1 MIWFDFVSCVLC
13 IMWAMQA
20 ANQAGA
26 WVAKRPNSHAHCVFP
41 CCVTPPS
48 RHQVADVWQ
57 DMLVNRSWIIYS
69 VIHFTIPSWDCK
81 LLQSCYFK
89 PSFPTW
95 GCRCEWTHLV
105 CLGPVNKKG
114 ISVSNGWALIMG
126 LLCTLVKWSNIF
138 SWPLT
143 PVWSFEKHTLLFII
157 WWKLSALILVSV

>member
-95 GCRCEWTHLV
+95 GCRLPSFLPVRHKCTAMCPGRSRVPRERFMHGCGYCLV
-105 CLGPVNKKG
+105 RFFFLLSYKTNQSKNNPCSLSSEPMFIEECLP
-114 ISVSNGWALIMG
+114 
-126 LLCTLVKWSNIF
+126 
-138 SWPLT
+138 
-143 PVWSFEKHTLLFII
+143 
-157 WWKLSALILVSV
+157 